1 MMAYKTVDRL
11 GLRPFLR
18 LLFRIEVN
26 GAERIPEHGAC
37 IITANHE
44 SLADPF
50 ILGVATRRKIRYMA
64 KAELFRFWPLGAAMR
79 AFGTF
84 AVERGA
90 GHREAISAAAQL
102 LEVGEVLG
110 IFPQGTSKRIDPR
123 PYRRGAARLALATG
137 APIVPVLLVGT
148 RGILRPGFPK
158 VRIFVG
164 EPIHVERGRSTVAEA
179 GRLMERVERQILDLA
194 A

>member
-1 MMAYKTVDRL
+1 MIAYKTVDRL
-11 GLRPFLR
+11 GLRLFLR

-50 ILGVATRRKIRYMA
+50 LGIAIRRKVRYMA

-90 GHREAISAAAQL
+90 GDRAAISAAAQL
-102 LEVGEVLG
+102 LGGGEVL
-110 IFPQGTSKRIDPR
+110 
-123 PYRRGAARLALATG
+123 
-137 APIVPVLLVGT
+137 
-148 RGILRPGFPK
+148 GILRPGFPK

-179 GRLMERVERQILDLA
+179 GRLMERGERQILDLA

>member
-1 MMAYKTVDRL
+1 VIAYHAVDRL

-18 LLFRIEVN
+18 LLFRIKVQ
-26 GAERIPEHGAC
+26 GAERIPERGGC
-37 IITANHE
+37 ILTANHE

-64 KAELFRFWPLGAAMR
+64 KAELYGFWPLRVAMR

-84 AVERGA
+84 PVERGGGDRA
-90 GHREAISAAAQL
+90 AISEAARL
-102 LEVGEVLG
+102 LEAGEVLG

-158 VRIFVG
+158 VRIVVG
-164 EPIHVERGRSTVAEA
+164 EPIQVQRARPTVAEA
-179 GRLMERVERQILDLA
+179 RQLMERVERQILDLA